1 MSRERQMFLDDIRD
15 SCRKIIKYTQGL
27 SRQEFFSNTLV
38 YDATLRNIEIIG
50 EAAKHIPDSIRSQF
64 SHIEWRKIV
73 GLRDVVIHAYF
84 GLDDNII
91 WDVVK
96 NKIPELLTQIEDMG
110 NINESVTG

>member
-1 MSRERQMFLDDIRD
+1 MSRDLQMFLDDMRD
-15 SCRKIIKYTQGL
+15 GCHKIISYTQGM
-27 SRQEFFSNTLV
+27 SRQEFFSNALV

-50 EAAKHIPDSIRSQF
+50 EAAKHIPDSIRAQLPK
-64 SHIEWRKIV
+64 IEWRKIV

-96 NKIPELLTQIEDMG
+96 NKIPELLTQIEEIG
-110 NINESVTG
+110 NINDSSKQ